1 MSRSTATYE
10 TIKLDQDVNMRYSCC
25 TDHNFFVP
33 MHWHDSIEVIYVL
46 EGESIIN
53 MEQQAYTLSADNFII
68 IDSNIIHST
77 QTRNRCHFLLIQIPY
92 QFLKTYIPDIDYMHF
107 KNISS
112 VTGVPL
118 SDGISG
124 NPILPSENLL
134 QHLRSILIQLVDL
147 WNIKPDG
154 YRLKYYSCIFELLYI
169 MITDFKVD
177 ITQNEYHQTEK
188 YMERLEQ
195 VMDYV
200 KLHYRE
206 PVSMQDI
213 SGYLALNP
221 SYFTRFFKK
230 YMNMTFT
237 EYLNTFRLHSIY
249 NDILTTDL
257 PIQTI
262 AERNGFTN
270 YKLFM
275 RMFRQ
280 TYGCTPSQKR
290 KELSVTGHNPHTH
303 K

>member
-1 MSRSTATYE
+1 MNRSTATYE

-25 TDHNFFVP
+25 TDYNFFVP

-53 MEQQAYTLSADNFII
+53 MEQQTYTLSADNFII

-112 VTGVPL
+112 VAGVPL

-124 NPILPSENLL
+124 NPILPSENLR

-221 SYFTRFFKK
+221 SYFTRFF
-230 YMNMTFT
+230 
-237 EYLNTFRLHSIY
+237 NTFRLHSIY